1 MFDFFFSRSR
11 LDELRIKR
19 LMCTRKYLHGV
30 ARRENIYAAVCY
42 CLIYIDIY
50 VYILCLFNNVYKLKV
65 YKFRHYKTNR
75 CTVMILARGLLKQ
88 ITGRVDLPL
97 R

>member
-1 MFDFFFSRSR
+1 M
-11 LDELRIKR
+11 ELQGEKIYMLRYATALYI
-19 LMCTRKYLHGV
+19 LTYMC
-30 ARRENIYAAVCY
+30 IF
-42 CLIYIDIY
+42 
-50 VYILCLFNNVYKLKV
+50 LCLFNNVYKLKV